1 MADGSPDEVAFVV
14 VAPVVGVK
22 VALSVVAVWVVEV
35 VFVFHSVSITAIG
48 QNSKSYL
55 CDLFHSRI
63 GCASCIKTI
72 Y

>member
-35 VFVFHSVSITAIG
+35 VFVFHSVSVSAIG
-48 QNSKSYL
+48 QNSNPYL

-63 GCASCIKTI
+63 GCGSCIKTI

>member
-35 VFVFHSVSITAIG
+35 VFVFHSVSVSAIG
-48 QNSKSYL
+48 QNSNPYS
-55 CDLFHSRI
+55 CDLFHIRI
-63 GCASCIKTI
+63 SCNLHN
-72 Y
+72 

>member
-35 VFVFHSVSITAIG
+35 VFVFHSVSVSAIG
-48 QNSKSYL
+48 QNSNPYL

-63 GCASCIKTI
+63 SCNSRIKTI
-72 Y
+72 E